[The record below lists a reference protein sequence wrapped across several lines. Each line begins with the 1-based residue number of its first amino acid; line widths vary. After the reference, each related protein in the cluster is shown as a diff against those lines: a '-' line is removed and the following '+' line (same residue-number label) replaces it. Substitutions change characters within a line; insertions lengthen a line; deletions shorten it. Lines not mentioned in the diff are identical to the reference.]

1 MIPTRPIA
9 PTPNKAIG
17 LGSGMGLTPSAPLL
31 AALPTIRP
39 VLELSP
45 KTSTRRLI
53 GVVIVTF
60 PRSAPLVKGPE
71 KVMSTA
77 ACSAVG
83 KLIPFTAPFAIP
95 GMELGKP
102 PAAVVKKLAEVM
114 VTGEPVALSNANLME
129 PRDATLA
136 LVADNTNRIVSAFA
150 AAGPPVKV
158 ADVPLAIVNG
168 PSGKVAF
175 AGGP

>member
-1 MIPTRPIA
+1 MTPIRPIA
-9 PTPNKAIG
+9 PSPNKAIG
-17 LGSGMGLTPSAPLL
+17 LGSGTGATPSAPLL

-53 GVVIVTF
+53 GEVIVTS
-60 PRSAPLVKGPE
+60 PRTAFLVKGPE
-71 KVMSTA
+71 KVMSAA

-83 KLIPFTAPFAIP
+83 KLIPFTWPFAIP
-95 GMELGKP
+95 PMEAGNP
-102 PAAVVKKLAEVM
+102 PAAVVKKSADEKLTGARPSNCKLM
-114 VTGEPVALSNANLME
+114 V
-129 PRDATLA
+129 PRDATSV
-136 LVADNTNRIVSAFA
+136 LVADNTNRMVSAFA
-150 AAGPPVKV
+150 AFGPPVKV

-175 AGGP
+175 EGGP